1 MVTDA
6 TLSQAERS
14 KTAVPLPAAMADLAK
29 SVLKSSEK
37 SPEISPEISTGMIT
51 WDVVPSV
58 NVRVA
63 VMVDAL

>member
-14 KTAVPLPAAMADLAK
+14 KTAVPLPAALADLAK

-37 SPEISPEISTGMIT
+37 SAEISTGIIT

-63 VMVDAL
+63 VIVDAL

>member
-6 TLSQAERS
+6 TLFQAERS
-14 KTAVPLPAAMADLAK
+14 KTAVPLPAALADLAK

-37 SPEISPEISTGMIT
+37 SAEIYTGIIT

>member
-1 MVTDA
+1 MTDA
-6 TLSQAERS
+6 TLSHAERS
-14 KTAVPLPAAMADLAK
+14 KTAVPLPAALADLAK
-29 SVLKSSEK
+29 SSLKSLVFTAAASA
-37 SPEISPEISTGMIT
+37 EIYTGMIT